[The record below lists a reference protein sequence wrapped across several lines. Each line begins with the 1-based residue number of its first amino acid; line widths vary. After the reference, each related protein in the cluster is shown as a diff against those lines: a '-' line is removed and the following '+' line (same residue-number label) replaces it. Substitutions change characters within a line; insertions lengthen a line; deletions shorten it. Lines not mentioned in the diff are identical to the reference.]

1 MQPKAKL
8 RIRIILALVLA
19 AGLAIIARLY
29 WLQIVENNYYKER
42 ANEQYINPQGGLFDR
57 GTIYFTTKDGI
68 RVAAATIEQGFSLA
82 IDPEK
87 LADPTSVFEKINN
100 INPINES
107 KFLASAAK
115 KDDPYE
121 EIATGLNSDIG
132 EKISTLDIPGVI
144 VAKDAWRYYPTGA
157 LGAHTVGIIGY
168 ATSSQ
173 LTGQYGLEK
182 YYDSTLTRNDES
194 ANVNFFAELF
204 SDIKSTVLNG
214 QSLEGDIVTTIEP
227 NVEAYLDQ
235 VLSATKKQWQ
245 SDQIGGVII
254 NPKTGAIYA
263 MDSLPSYDPND
274 RASVSDVSLFGNP
287 LTQSVYEMGSI
298 MKPMTMSAAIDS
310 GAVTASTTYN
320 DTGCV
325 VVNTKKICNYDLKA
339 RGVIP
344 MQQILSQSLNVG
356 ATYLAL
362 TMGSSTMQK
371 YFLSYGIGSTTG
383 IDQPSEQAGL
393 VRNIEG
399 GRDVNY
405 ATAAFGQ
412 GIAVTPIEMVRAL
425 SSVANGGYLVTP
437 HIASEIDYDIGGH
450 ETINPPPGQRVF
462 STTTAATVTNMLIN
476 VVDQVMAPARA
487 DMSKPGYS
495 IAAKTGTA
503 QIADPINGGYYA
515 DRYLH
520 SFFGFFP
527 AHNPQFL
534 VFLYQ
539 VYPKN
544 VQYASETL
552 TDPFAQIADYLISY
566 YDIAPD
572 R

>member
-1 MQPKAKL
+1 MQPKAQL
-8 RIRIILALVLA
+8 RIRIILALVIV

-29 WLQIVENNYYKER
+29 WLQIVENDYYKER
-42 ANEQYINPQGGLFDR
+42 ANQQYINPQGGLFDR

-87 LADPTSVFEKINN
+87 LTDPTSVFEKINN
-100 INPINES
+100 ITPINES

-115 KDDPYE
+115 KNDPYE
-121 EIATGLNSDIG
+121 EIATDLDSNIG

-144 VAKDAWRYYPTGA
+144 VAKDAWRYYPTSV
-157 LGAHTVGIIGY
+157 LGAQTVGIIGY

-182 YYDSTLTRNDES
+182 YYDSFLTRNNND
-194 ANVNFFAELF
+194 AKVNFFAELF
-204 SDIKSTVLNG
+204 ADIKSTVLNG
-214 QSLEGDIVTTIEP
+214 QNLEGDVVTTIEP
-227 NVEAYLDQ
+227 SVEAYLDQ
-235 VLSATKKQWQ
+235 VLAATKKEWQ
-245 SDQIGGVII
+245 SDEIGGII
-254 NPKTGAIYA
+254 IDPKTGAIYA

-274 RASVSDVSLFGNP
+274 RASVSNVSLFANP

-310 GAVTASTTYN
+310 GAVTADTTYN

-325 VVNTKKICNYDLKA
+325 VVDTKKICNYDLKA

-393 VRNIEG
+393 IRNIEG

-412 GIAVTPIEMVRAL
+412 GIAITPIEMVRAL

-437 HIASEIDYDIGGH
+437 HIASEIDYDIGGYK
-450 ETINPPPGQRVF
+450 TINPPLGQQVF
-462 STTTAATVTNMLIN
+462 STTTSAIVTNMLIN
-476 VVDQVMAPARA
+476 VVDKVMAPAKA

-503 QIADPINGGYYA
+503 QIADPVNGGYYT

-520 SFFGFFP
+520 SFFGYFP
-527 AHNPQFL
+527 AHNPRFL

-544 VQYASETL
+544 VEYASQTL
-552 TDPFAQIADYLISY
+552 TDPFAQIADYL
-566 YDIAPD
+566 
-572 R
+572 

>member
-1 MQPKAKL
+1 MHPKAQL
-8 RIRIILALVLA
+8 RIRIILALVLV

-29 WLQIVENNYYKER
+29 WLQIVENDYYKER
-42 ANEQYINPQGGLFDR
+42 ANEQYINPRGGLFDR

-82 IDPEK
+82 INPKK
-87 LADPTSVFEKINN
+87 LTDPTSAFEKINN
-100 INPINES
+100 ISPINKT
-107 KFLASAAK
+107 KFMAGAAK
-115 KDDPYE
+115 KTDPYE
-121 EIATGLNSDIG
+121 EIATNMDTDTGK
-132 EKISTLDIPGVI
+132 KISALDIPGVI
-144 VAKDAWRYYPTGA
+144 VEKDAWRYYPTSS
-157 LGAHTVGIIGY
+157 LGAQTVGIIGY

-182 YYDSTLTRNDES
+182 YYNSFLTRNDND
-194 ANVNFFAELF
+194 AKVNFFAELF
-204 SDIKSTVLNG
+204 SDIKSTVLDG
-214 QSLEGDIVTTIEP
+214 QSLEGDVVTTIEP
-227 NVEAYLDQ
+227 SVEAYLDQ
-235 VLSATKKQWQ
+235 VLAATKKEWQ
-245 SDQIGGVII
+245 SNQIGGVII
-254 NPKTGAIYA
+254 DPKTGAIYA

-274 RASVSDVSLFGNP
+274 RASVSNVSLFANP

-310 GAVTASTTYN
+310 DTITASTTYN

-325 VVNTKKICNYDLKA
+325 VVDTKKICNYDLKA

-371 YFLSYGIGSTTG
+371 YFLSYGLGSTTA

-393 VRNIEG
+393 IRNIKG
-399 GRDVNY
+399 GRNVNY

-425 SSVANGGYLVTP
+425 SSIANGGYLVTP
-437 HIASEIDYDIGGH
+437 HIASEINYDVGGYKS
-450 ETINPPPGQRVF
+450 IAPPQGQRVF
-462 STTTAATVTNMLIN
+462 STTTATIVTNMLIN

-503 QIADPINGGYYA
+503 QIADPVNGGYYT

-520 SFFGFFP
+520 SFFGYFP
-527 AHNPQFL
+527 AHNPRFL

-552 TDPFAQIADYLISY
+552 TDPFAQIASYLISY
-566 YDIAPD
+566 YDIPPD